1 MKINQIANYFSIALA
16 LLGILFKKMHWPGA
30 NMLIM
35 TTLLTLIVST
45 VLSFDSNRRNGL
57 KVTLNYALTLIL
69 LFLIVGAGF
78 NLFHWQGYLELRI
91 IGHAILVILPIIMI
105 VFNKEHKVSNSFW
118 VSFLVYIMV
127 AISMMLTNIDSQ
139 HEKKS
144 SIETQSVVKQ

>member
-1 MKINQIANYFSIALA
+1 MKINQMINCLSILLA
-16 LLGILFKKMHWPGA
+16 FLGILFKNMHWPGA

-45 VLSFDSNRRNGL
+45 VLAFDSNRRNGL
-57 KVTLNYALTLIL
+57 KETLNYALTLIL

-78 NLFHWQGYLELRI
+78 NLLHWQGYLELRI
-91 IGHAILVILPIIMI
+91 IGHTILVILPIIML

-127 AISMMLTNIDSQ
+127 AISMMLTTIDSLQ
-139 HEKKS
+139 EKKG
-144 SIETQSVVKQ
+144 SIEAQAVVK